1 MIEKT
6 SASEN
11 ENKSSKRKLLNDK
24 ENFVIEDSQ
33 EPRNKKGRTLT
44 SVFPKSETN
53 ANITSSKSMECKK
66 KPLALKTQLNNA
78 NVATPLNSETDVKV
92 LKRKV

>member
-24 ENFVIEDSQ
+24 ENFVTEDSQ
-33 EPRNKKGRTLT
+33 EPRNEKGRTLT
-44 SVFPKSETN
+44 N
-53 ANITSSKSMECKK
+53 
-66 KPLALKTQLNNA
+66 
-78 NVATPLNSETDVKV
+78 V